1 MQAYRVESTVQPEG
15 VLTLRN
21 LPLPAGEKVEVI
33 ILVQQP
39 NGENPNKY
47 PLRGSQPYRYDDP
60 FEPAVLEEAWEV
72 YK

>member
-21 LPLPAGEKVEVI
+21 LPLPEGEKVEVI
-33 ILVQQP
+33 ILVSPPQIEQAD
-39 NGENPNKY
+39 KY
-47 PLRGSQPYRYDDP
+47 PLRGMPVIYHDP
-60 FEPAVLEEAWEV
+60 FEPAVPETDWEV